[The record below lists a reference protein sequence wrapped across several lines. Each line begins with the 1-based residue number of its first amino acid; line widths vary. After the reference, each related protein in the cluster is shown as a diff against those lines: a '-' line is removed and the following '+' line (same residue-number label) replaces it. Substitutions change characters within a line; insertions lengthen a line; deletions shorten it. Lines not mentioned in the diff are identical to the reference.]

1 MSLVVVVVKEP
12 ERGGAIADKR
22 RLCRGIGGDALSALL
37 GDAVGYKTPLQR
49 DLLGRREWHE

>member
-1 MSLVVVVVKEP
+1 VVKEP